1 MFTRISLVS
10 LRLRFVATAFGGALA
25 IGALATPAA
34 AQGNK
39 ALMTIRMAETMATR
53 AIVESVVGLK
63 LRSTEAFFGDR
74 SGQTEVDARTRALV
88 RGVDHGRPK
97 YDPDRDI
104 AMVEA
109 SLELGEVGNVIGKTV
124 NYDNVVIKRV
134 GFGTN
139 TPAARPFLNALRA
152 AEIDAYDRLARK
164 IVGQEVESRT
174 RTQNLVLV
182 SDEVRT
188 SVMAA
193 VWGATITDYGWLEDS
208 TAYVEMEL
216 DTQYAKDVMGNEMR
230 FDGSNVISVT
240 GYGAQFDETRQSPT
254 TPGTADS
261 GKPYDTFSLD
271 LPTQGE
277 GRADRP
283 ETGAAATGQ

>member
-1 MFTRISLVS
+1 MFTRTSLLS
-10 LRLRFVATAFGGALA
+10 PRLRLGAAACGLALA
-25 IGALATPAA
+25 IGGLATPAA

-74 SGQTEVDARTRALV
+74 SGQTEVDARTQALI
-88 RGVDHGRPK
+88 RGVKHGRPK

-109 SLELGEVGNVIGKTV
+109 TLELGEVSNIIGKPV
-124 NYDNVVIKRV
+124 RYDDVVINRV

-139 TPAARPFLNALRA
+139 TAAARPFLNALRA
-152 AEIDAYDRLARK
+152 AEIDAYDRLART
-164 IVGQEVESRT
+164 IVGQEVTSRSQT
-174 RTQNLVLV
+174 RNLVLV

-193 VWGATITDYGWLEDS
+193 VWGAEMTDYGWSEDG
-208 TAYVEMEL
+208 TAFVDMVL
-216 DTQYAKDVMGNEMR
+216 DVQYAKDVMGQEMR
-230 FDGSNVISVT
+230 FSGANVISVT
-240 GYGAQFDETRQSPT
+240 GYGAQFDETRETPT
-254 TPGTADS
+254 TPGSAES

-271 LPTQGE
+271 LPAGRGE
-277 GRADRP
+277 ASDRP
-283 ETGAAATGQ
+283 ETGAAATNQ